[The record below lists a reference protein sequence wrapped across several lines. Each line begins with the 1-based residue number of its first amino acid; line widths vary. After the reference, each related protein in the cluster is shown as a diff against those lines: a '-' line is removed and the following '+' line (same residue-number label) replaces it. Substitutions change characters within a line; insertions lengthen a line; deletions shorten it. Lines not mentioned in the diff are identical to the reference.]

1 MPALTHEQFLQRP
14 VLLHLQH
21 VILNHLKFSFLFIA
35 LVGQLVPV
43 AQRFSAVACS
53 ADVQGSIPAQYL
65 FFNFFP
71 QKT

>member
-1 MPALTHEQFLQRP
+1 M
-14 VLLHLQH
+14 HLCWC
-21 VILNHLKFSFLFIA
+21 VFSIIIIIIIIIA

-65 FFNFFP
+65 FFNFFS
-71 QKT
+71 KKI